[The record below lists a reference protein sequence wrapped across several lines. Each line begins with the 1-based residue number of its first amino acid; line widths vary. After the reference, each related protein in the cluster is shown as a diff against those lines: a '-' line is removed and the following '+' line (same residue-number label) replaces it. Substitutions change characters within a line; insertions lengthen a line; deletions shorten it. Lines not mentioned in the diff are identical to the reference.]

1 MDNNKNIAQETG
13 RWLRVTVLAL
23 TTLGPLINAVAE
35 RLRERTQALR
45 KTTGQLDLTEQSSN
59 LTQEVSRR
67 SSKVTQA
74 LAERS
79 SKATQLI
86 AEHSS
91 KASQAIAERGS
102 KASQEL
108 VKRSGELS
116 NQVKE
121 QLAERDGTLWTIVG
135 FSVGVIAA
143 SIIAYVFIRRRLEQQ
158 AEDNEQIQLSNNGH
172 LNIPSQ
178 STTKGESRTVNQ
190 STSAEQVQAVPTPV
204 ESAVA
209 VAEPAPMETERPAN
223 ATLIGVVSTKLYYPV
238 ETPLDQLAGSQ
249 EGPVEVVY
257 FASDEEAK
265 AQGFIAA

>member
-1 MDNNKNIAQETG
+1 MDNNKNMIQETG
-13 RWLRVTVLAL
+13 RWLRVTVLTL

-35 RLRERTQALR
+35 RLREQTQALR
-45 KTTGQLDLTEQSSN
+45 KTTEQLDLAEQSCN

-74 LAERS
+74 LAERGSKATQVIAERS
-79 SKATQLI
+79 SKATQ
-86 AEHSS
+86 
-91 KASQAIAERGS
+91 AIAERSS

-116 NQVKE
+116 SQVKE
-121 QLAERDGTLWTIVG
+121 QLAECDGTLWTIVG
-135 FSVGVIAA
+135 FSVGIIAA

-172 LNIPSQ
+172 LDIPSR
-178 STTKGESRTVNQ
+178 STTKGEPHTVYQ
-190 STSAEQVQAVPTPV
+190 SPSAEQVQAVPTPV

-209 VAEPAPMETERPAN
+209 VAEPAPMETERPAT
-223 ATLIGVVSTKLYYPV
+223 ATLIGVVTTKLYYPV

-257 FASDEEAK
+257 FASEEEAK